1 MLAALFNGVLPIV
14 TISFIGYVFGKLKVF
29 DFDSAIILN
38 KFVMFVAMPVLGF
51 KLLSDASLFDI
62 PNQLLLGYLISEIV
76 VYFITFLVARRIFLV
91 DVKEAFLLGLATA
104 LTNHVLF
111 ILPISEILIGS
122 NATLPIVALI
132 SMDGLLI
139 FSGTIIAMDIMSS
152 PNRGWKPTVSK
163 IISNPPILGMLAGLF
178 YGMSGLQVLPNFGIF
193 LTNISATASPV
204 LLFALGIILS
214 IKRDEVVASLSNLIV
229 AIKLILHPTIA
240 YIIFIFLLALP
251 IDLTKPALMVAAAPC
266 GVMSFM
272 LAINYGVKVD
282 NIARVILLSS
292 LLSLLTVSFVSTI

>member
-14 TISFIGYVFGKLKVF
+14 TISFIGYAFGKLKVF

-178 YGMSGLQVLPNFGIF
+178 YGMSGFQVLPNFGIF

-229 AIKLILHPTIA
+229 AVKLILHPTIA

>member
-14 TISFIGYVFGKLKVF
+14 TISFIGYAFGKLKVF
-29 DFDSAIILN
+29 DFGSAIILN

-62 PNQLLLGYLISEIV
+62 PNQLLLGYLISEIA
-76 VYFITFLVARRIFLV
+76 VYIITFLVARRIFLV

-178 YGMSGLQVLPNFGIF
+178 YGMSGFQVLPNFGIF

-240 YIIFIFLLALP
+240 YIIFVFLLALP